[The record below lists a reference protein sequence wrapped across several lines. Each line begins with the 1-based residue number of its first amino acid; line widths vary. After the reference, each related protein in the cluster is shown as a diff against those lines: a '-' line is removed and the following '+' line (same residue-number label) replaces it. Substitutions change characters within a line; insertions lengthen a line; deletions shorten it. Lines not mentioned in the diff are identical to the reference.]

1 MVPQIHG
8 RINMMGINVNLQSII
23 LATCADFHVKN
34 VPPG

>member
-1 MVPQIHG
+1 MVPQIRG

-23 LATCADFHVKN
+23 LATCADFHIKN